1 MREIS
6 IPGGT
11 GKPFS
16 FKSGQRQMLKEF
28 LQLEHLRAANSRF
41 GWENTL
47 KQAIRQYQGD
57 APEKLGWVPFE
68 NAPTV
73 QVTTGATQAD
83 QILSQAEDLIFST
96 NPCSIIQ
103 SRRRRIR

>member
-1 MREIS
+1 
-6 IPGGT
+6 
-11 GKPFS
+11 
-16 FKSGQRQMLKEF
+16 MLKEF

-83 QILSQAEDLIFST
+83 QILSQAEDLIFSDEPRPDYPIPTAT
-96 NPCSIIQ
+96 NSMMSQ
-103 SRRRRIR
+103 RTFRNSSNGE